1 MRLLF
6 AIVIFVPLLTL
17 SQMVTNTAQT
27 PGGLVQNVLLGPGV
41 TVSNISYTGSPS
53 AIGEFTAT
61 GTNLGIESG
70 VVLTTGTVLNNGDG
84 PHGPNN
90 SPSSGINNNTPGYF
104 RLNNLLGGGAT
115 TYNATILEFD
125 FIPYSD
131 TVRFS
136 YVFGSEEYMEY
147 VGSQFNDIFA
157 FFISGP
163 GIPGG
168 IMNMAKLPNG
178 TAVAINNINNGTG
191 NGGPCENCAYYNYN
205 GDGTNAPYS
214 ANPFYIQ
221 YDGFTK
227 PLEAVAKVQCGE
239 TYHLII
245 SIADVG
251 DGIYDSG
258 IFLQANS
265 LSSKVPVSV
274 EYTMSYDA
282 FNDPTMM
289 AEGCVSTTVTLTRNT
304 DNLSVPLTIPV
315 SVTGTAT
322 MGVDYSNIP
331 TSVTFPVGQSTTTFT
346 FDALQDGIAE
356 GIETVNIIFDI
367 PDPCGGDNPLSVN
380 LKINDI
386 APVTAVASD
395 QDLICPG
402 EPVELVP
409 VVTGGVGP
417 YTYTWSTGE
426 TTSSI
431 YVSPISTTT
440 YTFSVTDNCLQQTAT
455 ATIVVTIPVYEPLSL
470 VGSADITEICP
481 YITKDLSVT
490 VSGGAGLYSYQWSD
504 PNGNLGTGTTQ
515 SVTPSQSTVYQVV
528 VEDQCGNKDSILIN
542 YTITSPPLILTM
554 SPSQLIC
561 PGDSALVSVT
571 ATGGYGQYYYSWPS
585 LGATSSQV
593 WVHPLNT
600 TNYTVVVSDEC
611 QTFTVEGIATVEV
624 IRPNAN
630 FIIVSDILF
639 EDLPITFQNLT
650 SGGVSYEWTFGDG
663 NGSTQVHPNNTYD
676 EPGTY
681 LVTLIATNELGC
693 KDTVVKPISI
703 QEEYWVYVPNTF
715 TPDNNRFNN
724 TFSISTINI
733 KWIDLKIYNRWGELI
748 YQTHDV
754 DFEWDGTYKGKDV
767 MDGIYVW
774 KLSYTTNSGIE
785 DKMVGHIGIIR

>member
-1 MRLLF
+1 ML
-6 AIVIFVPLLTL
+6 VPYLTFG
-17 SQMVTNTAQT
+17 QMVTSTAQT

-41 TVSNISYTGSPS
+41 TVSNITYAGSPS
-53 AIGEFTAT
+53 AIGEFTAS

-90 SPSSGINNNTPGYF
+90 SSSSGINNNTPGYF
-104 RLNNLLGGGAT
+104 RLNNLLGGNAST
-115 TYNATILEFD
+115 FNATILEFD

-147 VGSQFNDIFA
+147 VGSQFNDVFA

-178 TAVAINNINNGTG
+178 TPVAINNINNGIS
-191 NGGPCENCAYYNYN
+191 NGGPCENCAYYTYN
-205 GDGTNAPYS
+205 GDGSNAPYS

-274 EYTMSYDA
+274 EYTMSFDA

-304 DNLSVPLTIPV
+304 DNLNVPLTIPV
-315 SVTGTAT
+315 SVNGTAT
-322 MGVDYSNIP
+322 MGIDYTTIP
-331 TSVTFPVGQSTTTFT
+331 SSVTFPAGQATTSFT
-346 FDALQDGIAE
+346 FDALQDGLTE
-356 GIETVNIIFDI
+356 GVETVNIIFDI

-386 APVTAVASD
+386 APVTAVATD

-402 EPVELVP
+402 QPVELVP
-409 VVTGGVGP
+409 VVSGGVGP
-417 YTYTWSTGE
+417 YTYAWSTGE

-431 YVSPISTTT
+431 YVSPSSTTT

-455 ATIVVTIPVYEPLSL
+455 ATIVVTIPEYEPLSL
-470 VGSADITEICP
+470 TGSADITEICP
-481 YITKDLSVT
+481 YVTRDLSVT
-490 VSGGAGLYSYQWSD
+490 VSGGAGLFTYQWSD
-504 PNGNLGTGTTQ
+504 PSGNLGNGATQ
-515 SVTPSQSTVYQVV
+515 TVTPSQTTVYQVV

-554 SPSQLIC
+554 SPNQLIC
-561 PGDSALVSVT
+561 PGDSALISVT

-585 LGATSSQV
+585 LGASTSSV

-600 TNYTVVVSDEC
+600 TAYTVVVSDEC
-611 QTFTVEGIATVEV
+611 QTFTVEGIALVEV

-630 FIIVSDILF
+630 FVIVSDILF

-663 NGSTQVHPNNTYD
+663 NGSTQVHPNNTYN

-693 KDTVVKPISI
+693 KDTVVKPITI

-715 TPDNNRFNN
+715 TPDDNRFNN

-733 KWIDLKIYNRWGELI
+733 KWIDLKIYNRWGELL
-748 YQTHDV
+748 YQTNDV
-754 DFEWDGTYKGKDV
+754 DFEWDGSYKGIDV

-774 KLSYTTNSGIE
+774 KLSYTTTSGIE
-785 DKMVGHIGIIR
+785 DKLVGHIGIIR